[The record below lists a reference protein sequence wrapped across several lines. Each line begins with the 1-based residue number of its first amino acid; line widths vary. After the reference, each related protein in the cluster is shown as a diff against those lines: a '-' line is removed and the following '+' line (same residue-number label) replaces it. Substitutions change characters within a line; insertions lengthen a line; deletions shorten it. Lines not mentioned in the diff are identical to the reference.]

1 MLNEIVI
8 GGSPNTQETLLEF
21 CIAAYIC
28 TTPFTCL
35 VDVPLYNAILCVIVQ
50 DNYYVGLMVGPDW
63 ILRVSLSTL
72 PCIRVTF
79 LPR

>member
-1 MLNEIVI
+1 MLNEITI
-8 GGSPNTQETLLEF
+8 GGSSTTQETLLEF
-21 CIAAYIC
+21 CITEYIC
-28 TTPFTCL
+28 TTLFTCL

-50 DNYYVGLMVGPDW
+50 DNYYVGLTVGPNL

-72 PCIRVTF
+72 PCTRVTF